1 MQITNIRTGKSVEV
15 HDSSS
20 INNIQIGDNVKI
32 AKRCSLFGSADNI
45 LEIGSDS
52 YIGMNT
58 ILNGYAAKLK
68 IGSNVS
74 IGQNVNIMTNSGP
87 NASEIL
93 QRIFPVIEG
102 EVIIGDHTWIGASVI
117 ITPGVEI
124 GDFCIIG
131 ANSFVTSSFPSYSII
146 GGTPAKLL
154 RMLTKEEID
163 KLK

>member
-1 MQITNIRTGKSVEV
+1 
-15 HDSSS
+15 
-20 INNIQIGDNVKI
+20 
-32 AKRCSLFGSADNI
+32 
-45 LEIGSDS
+45 
-52 YIGMNT
+52 
-58 ILNGYAAKLK
+58 
-68 IGSNVS
+68 
-74 IGQNVNIMTNSGP
+74 MTNSGP